1 MTEAAPAPAPGWR
14 RRLAR
19 WQQIIRY
26 YQAGV
31 VNLAF
36 GYGLY
41 AGLVALGV
49 SAYPAQAIAHVLGM
63 GFNYFTYSRHVF
75 RDSGPA
81 KLRFVISYAVNYVL
95 SVASLAA
102 LKQVIDNDYLA
113 GLLAAVIVSV
123 INFAALKYLVFNR
136 SPS

>member
-1 MTEAAPAPAPGWR
+1 MTEIAPVAGWR
-14 RRLAR
+14 SRLVR

-41 AGLVALGV
+41 AALVALGV

-63 GFNYFTYSRHVF
+63 GFNYVTYSRHVF
-75 RDSGPA
+75 RDAGPA
-81 KLRFVISYAVNYVL
+81 KLRFVASYGVNYVL
-95 SVASLAA
+95 SLAMLA
-102 LKQVIDNDYLA
+102 GLKQVMTNDYLA

-123 INFAALKYLVFNR
+123 INFVALKYLVFKRN
-136 SPS
+136 SA